1 MTPSEVLWGC
11 FSHKKRTWR
20 SDPGRLAIALSYFCG
35 LKEHGQKTA
44 DRASGIR
51 DKRINEQLC
60 GFGKAGMEGVMKLA
74 ASLQDVP
81 LWIKRFHVGVA
92 ERLSWQDKQSQ
103 MLGMPC
109 HAVSCTPTNDHA
121 WTCDSPCK
129 LGQSFM
135 DFVGTYMVPFVSLVT
150 STTGGTGRQGQC

>member
-1 MTPSEVLWGC
+1 MGLFLSQKAHL
-11 FSHKKRTWR
+11 KIR
-20 SDPGRLAIALSYFCG
+20 SRQACNCIELFLR

-81 LWIKRFHVGVA
+81 L
-92 ERLSWQDKQSQ
+92 
-103 MLGMPC
+103 
-109 HAVSCTPTNDHA
+109 
-121 WTCDSPCK
+121 
-129 LGQSFM
+129 
-135 DFVGTYMVPFVSLVT
+135 
-150 STTGGTGRQGQC
+150 